1 LPVKYLLVLA
11 VAFCATL
18 IWQTANIADRT
29 PNLQSF
35 ENKKEV
41 IIREPHQ
48 AT

>member
-1 LPVKYLLVLA
+1 VKYLFVLI
-11 VAFCATL
+11 VAFCVTL

-35 ENKKEV
+35 ESKKEI
-41 IIREPHQ
+41 IIREPQQ

>member
-1 LPVKYLLVLA
+1 VKFLLVLA
-11 VAFCATL
+11 VAFCVTL

-35 ENKKEV
+35 ESKKEV
-41 IIREPHQ
+41 IVREPRQ

>member
-1 LPVKYLLVLA
+1 MPVKYLFVLA
-11 VAFCATL
+11 AAFCATL
-18 IWQTANIADRT
+18 AWQTANIADRT

-41 IIREPHQ
+41 IIREPQ

>member
-1 LPVKYLLVLA
+1 MKYLVVLA
-11 VAFCATL
+11 VAFSATV
-18 IWQTANIADRT
+18 IWQASSIADRT

-41 IIREPHQ
+41 IIKEPQ